1 MYTQIAAAARA
12 ATTAALVGALSAAC
26 APAADIADMWLNPTP
41 KQPRIEAS
49 EQAFHNR
56 FMVADLHADTLM
68 WHRGLREYS
77 SWGQVDLNRLKTG
90 NVGLQVFTM
99 VTRAPVPSSGE
110 PCTSDRNFDPTPL
123 LAFASAWPAA
133 AWRSPYQRALVQAQA
148 FRDAVAVKRRSGIEL
163 VQIRSLSHLEIL
175 ACPAVSSPRRAE
187 HEHHCRHPWRRRRTC
202 LRPRPRQRVRHAA
215 ARVWSAPGRP
225 DPPFQQRLWRVRAR
239 LARAMHRA

>member
-1 MYTQIAAAARA
+1 MAMYTQIAAAARA

-163 VQIRSLSHLEIL
+163 VEIRSLSHLEFWL
-175 ACPAVSSPRRAE
+175 ARRGFLAQASRTRTSLPASLASKARMPSPPTSAASSTRCSASMV
-187 HEHHCRHPWRRRRTC
+187 C
-202 LRPRPRQRVRHAA
+202 A
-215 ARVWSAPGRP
+215 WSARSTISATPM
-225 DPPFQQRLWRVRAR
+225 AS
-239 LARAMHRA
+239 